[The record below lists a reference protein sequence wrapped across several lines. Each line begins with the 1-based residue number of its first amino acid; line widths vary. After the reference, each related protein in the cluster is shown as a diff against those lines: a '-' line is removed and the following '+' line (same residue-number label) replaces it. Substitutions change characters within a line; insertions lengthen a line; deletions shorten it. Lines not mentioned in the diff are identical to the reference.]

1 MRLPARLAFV
11 TALLLAAVVQ
21 AAEPNPAEVA
31 RLRTGGQATLDAL
44 IARTGGV
51 GHRPQ
56 NPDDAALID
65 AVAAQK
71 DAWASGLFWHTDLAA
86 AERQAVTQNKPIL
99 SLRLLGRLDSE
110 LSCANSRF
118 FRVALYPDPQVQK
131 LLRENF
137 VLHWQSERPVPVVTV
152 DFGDG
157 RTLTRTLT
165 GNSIH
170 YVLMPDGT
178 PIDAIPGLYTPY
190 VFAAMLREDAS
201 LSDAFLKVPADRRA
215 EWLRAYHRSHAE
227 NASLVLSRMTVPALF
242 AVAPAQTLVA
252 ASTPAAPAA
261 VDARLLV
268 ASKTVA
274 EKPML
279 RAVAPQGALV
289 LANPGVPDDAAW
301 RRAAAYFLRE
311 AVLSDPSIALFRAK
325 LPPSVAADVPATARA
340 LAAFDETMAL
350 DTAINEYGLRQTIR
364 SYFVAGQAGDLETLN
379 QRVYAE
385 VFLTPASDPWLG
397 LGDETTFTGI
407 DPTVASADAGG

>member
-11 TALLLAAVVQ
+11 AALLLAAVVQ

-31 RLRTGGQATLDAL
+31 RLRAGGQATLDAL

-56 NPDDAALID
+56 NPTDAALID

-86 AERQAVTQNKPIL
+86 AQRQAVAENKPIL

-178 PIDAIPGLYTPY
+178 PIDAIPGLYVPS
-190 VFAAMLREDAS
+190 VFAETLDESSRLFQRITETPSWRRGELLREAHRGAAQFVAS
-201 LSDAFLKVPADRRA
+201 RLTPESRSSWFDSGVARAVPLA
-215 EWLRAYHRSHAE
+215 
-227 NASLVLSRMTVPALF
+227 
-242 AVAPAQTLVA
+242 
-252 ASTPAAPAA
+252 PAAPPAMEAA
-261 VDARLLV
+261 VLTR
-268 ASKTVA
+268 SKVVI
-274 EKPML
+274 ERPML
-279 RAVAPQGALV
+279 QALAPKGQLV
-289 LANPGVPDDAAW
+289 SARTNAPDDAVW
-301 RRAAAYFLRE
+301 RRLASNYFRTS
-311 AVLSDPSIALFRAK
+311 VLSDPAIALFRSK
-325 LPPSVAADVPATARA
+325 LPPTIGKNTAKTA
-340 LAAFDETMAL
+340 EVLAKFNESMAL
-350 DTAINEYGLRQTIR
+350 DTAINEYSLRQMIR
-364 SYFVAGQAGDLETLN
+364 SYFVTGQSGDLESLN
-379 QRVYAE
+379 KLVYAE

-407 DPTVASADAGG
+407 DPSVASADAGH